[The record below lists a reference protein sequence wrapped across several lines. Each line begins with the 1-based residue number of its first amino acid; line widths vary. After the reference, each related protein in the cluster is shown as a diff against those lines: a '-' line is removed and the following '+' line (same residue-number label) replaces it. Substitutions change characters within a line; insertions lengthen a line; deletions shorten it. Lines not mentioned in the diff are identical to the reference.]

1 LTKGRPKSKH
11 VARQPAVSTRPA
23 SRARANAIAIAG
35 IVLALSTIVV
45 FAPVRHF
52 DFVTY
57 DDFDFVVENPHVNTG
72 LTLANLSWAFA
83 HPYSAT
89 GGPLTWLSHML
100 DVQLFGLHAGSH
112 HLMSLAI
119 HVCNAL
125 LLLLVLTAMTG
136 ALGRSLCVATLFAV
150 HPLHVESVAW
160 VAERK
165 DVLSTLFW
173 LLTTGA
179 YLAYVRGMNA
189 WRYFG
194 VIALFTMGLMSK
206 VMVATLP
213 VTLLLLDLW
222 PLRRWDP
229 DKGWRLAAP
238 LVREKIPLFA
248 LAAVATLLTFAAQQ
262 RIGAVAD
269 FGTLPLGVRV
279 SNAAVSYIAYIGK
292 FFWPVN
298 LVPFYP
304 YRESL
309 SPYVV
314 LTAFGTVAALT
325 AAAVIFAR
333 RMPWMTVGWF
343 WYLGTLV
350 PVIGIVQ
357 IGGHAMAD
365 RFTYVPLIGLFIMLV
380 WGGYSLLAHEGTALK
395 TAACVAIPMTAAC
408 MLAARA
414 QVLHWQNGITLWEH
428 AIGADPANA
437 RAHANLGVSFDRDG
451 RRDEAVRQYRRALVL
466 DANLADTHNNL
477 ALALARDGRRSEAL
491 HHYQE
496 ALRVRPGYA
505 NAHTNLA
512 NLLDEEGRTEEA
524 IAHYREAI
532 RSDPENSLA
541 RLNLAVA
548 FARAGQLEHAIPLLE
563 HVLEHDPTSASARR
577 LLDQMQRERRQ
588 KPQ

>member
-1 LTKGRPKSKH
+1 
-11 VARQPAVSTRPA
+11 
-23 SRARANAIAIAG
+23 
-35 IVLALSTIVV
+35 
-45 FAPVRHF
+45 VRHF

-57 DDFDFVVENPHVNTG
+57 DDFDFVVNNPHVNTG
-72 LTLANLSWAFA
+72 LTLVNLSWAFA
-83 HPYSAT
+83 NPYNAT

-100 DVQLFGLHAGSH
+100 DVQMFGLDSGPH
-112 HLMSLAI
+112 HLTSLAI
-119 HVCNAL
+119 HISNAL
-125 LLLLVLTAMTG
+125 LLLVLLTTMTG

-173 LLTTGA
+173 LLTIGA
-179 YLAYVRGMNA
+179 YVAYVRRPTVR
-189 WRYFG
+189 RYVG

-206 VMVATLP
+206 PMVVTLP
-213 VTLLLLDLW
+213 FTLLLLDLW
-222 PLRRWDP
+222 PLRRWEP
-229 DKGWRLAAP
+229 DLGWRLAAP

-262 RIGAVAD
+262 QIGAVAD
-269 FGTLPLGVRV
+269 FGTLPLSVRV
-279 SNAAVSYIAYIGK
+279 SNAAVSYVAYIAK
-292 FFWPVN
+292 MFWPVN

-309 SPYVV
+309 SPYLVFTSFSIV
-314 LTAFGTVAALT
+314 AILTS
-325 AAAVIFAR
+325 AAVVVAR
-333 RMPWMTVGWF
+333 QLPWMTVGWL
-343 WYLGTLV
+343 WYVGTLV

-365 RFTYVPLIGLFIMLV
+365 RFSYVPLVGLFIVLV
-380 WGGYSLLAHEGTALK
+380 WAGASLLNSDGTAMK
-395 TAACVAIPMTAAC
+395 TAACVAIPMIAAC
-408 MLAARA
+408 MFASRA
-414 QVLHWQNGITLWEH
+414 QVRHWQSGLTLWQH
-428 AIGADPANA
+428 AIAVDPANA

-451 RRDEAVRQYRRALVL
+451 RRDEAVREYRSALL
-466 DANLADTHNNL
+466 IDANLADTHNNL
-477 ALALARDGRRSEAL
+477 ALALAAEGRRSEAL
-491 HHYQE
+491 RHYQE
-496 ALRVRPGYA
+496 ALRVRPSYP

-532 RSDPENSLA
+532 RLDPENTLA

-548 FARAGQLEHAIPLLE
+548 FARAGQVEHAIPLLE
-563 HVLEHDPTSASARR
+563 QLLEHDPTSESARR
-577 LLDQMQRERRQ
+577 LLDQMKRERGQ